1 MQFDVR
7 SNIREVSR
15 WLTDAERK
23 QVPFATV
30 LALTMTAKDI
40 KAEEIVTMR
49 RVFDR
54 PTPYTINALQATP
67 ARKSSPIASV
77 EFKQGAT
84 SRTDAKRFLNP
95 EVHGGT
101 RSRKSSE
108 RQISPLIKSNNRFAM
123 PGKDMPKD
131 AYGNMTGGTFR
142 KIISQLKVSRDAT
155 ANASNS
161 KKSKRKRKA
170 SAYFVK
176 GNIVYER
183 KGKGI
188 KPALVFT
195 SAPQYRQRF
204 PFYAVAERVMATRF
218 NANFDTAFQRAMAN
232 SHYKSAKGGKWR

>member
-7 SNIREVSR
+7 SNIRGVSR

-23 QVPFATV
+23 QIPFATV
-30 LALTMTAKDI
+30 LALTMTAKDA
-40 KAEEIVTMR
+40 KAEEILTMR

-54 PTPYTINALQATP
+54 PTPYTLNALQATP
-67 ARKSSPIASV
+67 ARKTNPVASV

-108 RQISPLIKSNNRFAM
+108 RLLSPLIRGANRFAM
-123 PGKDMPKD
+123 PGKDMSKD

-142 KIISQLKVSRDAT
+142 KIISQLKVSRDPT

-170 SAYFVK
+170 STYFIK
-176 GNIVYER
+176 GNIVFER
-183 KGKGI
+183 KGKAI

-195 SAPQYRQRF
+195 RAPNYAKRF
-204 PFYAVAERVMATRF
+204 PFYAVAQRVVGQRF
-218 NANFDTAFQRAMAN
+218 NANFHIAFKRAMA
-232 SHYKSAKGGKWR
+232 SSAYKGKWS